1 MKNVIFLNGKFVDES
16 AAALPVTDRGFTL
29 GDGVFDTMRAVNG
42 ALIDADA
49 HFSRLLEHA
58 AVLKIP
64 VDMRVEDLKNTAHHL
79 ISQPDKQPLAVR
91 TIISRGPA
99 ARGLVPPETPQPTIV
114 MRADPVS
121 QVAKTQPLRLII
133 AESVRRNE
141 HSPLSRIKS
150 LNYGDNILA
159 MAEAQEKGAD
169 NAIMLNTAGNVAC
182 ASAANIFVLIG
193 GELFTPPQAD
203 GAMNGITRRKLLP
216 KAIEKTLRVEDLM
229 EADSIYLT
237 SSIAG
242 IRAAASLN
250 GRKLLDLYSDF
261 PAAA

>member
-1 MKNVIFLNGKFVDES
+1 MKIFMNGKFVDES

-29 GDGVFDTMRAVNG
+29 GDGVFDTMLAADG

-64 VDMRVEDLKNTAHHL
+64 VVMGMEDFKNAARHL
-79 ISQPDKQPLAVR
+79 IIPSSNHRFSIR
-91 TIISRGPA
+91 TTISRGPA
-99 ARGLVPPETPQPTIV
+99 ARGLMPPDVPQPTII
-114 MRADPVS
+114 MRADPVP
-121 QVAKTQPLRLII
+121 VPAKAQRPRLII

-141 HSPLSRIKS
+141 HSPLSHIKS

-159 MAEAQEKGAD
+159 LTEAREKGAD
-169 NAIMLNTAGNVAC
+169 DAIMLNTAGNAAC

-203 GAMNGITRRKLLP
+203 GAMNGITRAKLLP
-216 KAIEKTLRVEDLM
+216 KAIEKSLRAEDLL

-237 SSIAG
+237 GSIAG